1 MPTKGKIFQFYFT
14 PKIIDQMNRWKLKL
28 DDVVHRKLDQEKETN
43 IEKIIK
49 NPRISGS
56 DKQKIIENHESRA
69 KMTDWSLSYT
79 DWENQTVQKLCCL
92 RKYLVELW
100 IWLNELNKLTIELI
114 CIDKMSGERDIKI
127 EDIS

>member
-1 MPTKGKIFQFYFT
+1 
-14 PKIIDQMNRWKLKL
+14 MNRWKLKL

-100 IWLNELNKLTIELI
+100 IWLNELNKLTIELV

-127 EDIS
+127 DDIS